1 VSLRFGIRSSE
12 RSTDDSNDCYDFMTN
27 FVDTVHD
34 LSGVEH
40 FIVHAR
46 AAVLG
51 GLSTNANRI
60 IPPLRYDEVHRLAD
74 DFPTLGFTLNGGVVG
89 LVQAEIQL
97 THSLKG
103 HALA

>member
-1 VSLRFGIRSSE
+1 
-12 RSTDDSNDCYDFMTN
+12 
-27 FVDTVHD
+27 
-34 LSGVEH
+34 
-40 FIVHAR
+40 
-46 AAVLG
+46 
-51 GLSTNANRI
+51 
-60 IPPLRYDEVHRLAD
+60 VHRLAD